1 MFRWLLVCAALCA
14 GAYYIVSRATPTNAV
29 SHQPFGTGVHDNQV
43 RGSGD
48 SFVPSLHFN
57 KQPGHQNGRSLTVID
72 DGRIT
77 FLERTEVSSDREG
90 QIFFYGTEV
99 PKGEEKNVP
108 PKKLIVQP
116 FLYLAV
122 EVDFDRSSPAAAYPL
137 KGTPDGE
144 KPFLVPMLAKDPNSV
159 AEVSLYFTVDD
170 SNRVYTRWKEGM
182 PLRANHVKILQ
193 EDRKFRKLEEQAWV
207 EKDQILALINPEQ
220 AVIELQ
226 GKYTKLQQAEASRR
240 ASEKTRDEALT
251 RVRVLD
257 DLKAKT
263 PGAVSAEEYRG
274 AVLTHHKYLEEEIE
288 KRAAVRTAEFDVF
301 QAMKAV
307 KLHEVR
313 APMSGVIKTINKNRG
328 DGVKA
333 YQDTLLQIVNPNSL
347 RVEALAEEQDVRKL
361 KKGDQVMLEVS
372 LRVTPKLTLSGAH
385 RDINSV
391 AVSAGSR
398 PLIIAASEDQT
409 LRGWD
414 ARTGEIVLD
423 PVRMPSAV
431 RALACTPK
439 GAEHDLLL
447 VGSSDGS
454 AHIFDLAD
462 GKGTPIALP
471 ERHKGP
477 IAAVAFGPDGTVCA
491 TAGDDKAIIVWALN
505 GNKWERQQVLVDA
518 HRAPITSLAFTVLP
532 SNSDR
537 GKDDTSNWRL
547 VSAGRDNVLMVWKA
561 EKGKALVQEPS
572 FDRRS
577 GDVTLLGADGDRVL
591 FDAGKELR
599 VVSLSDHQ
607 INGTMRNASAAAGFL
622 TMALFAP
629 DGRTVLTNGPE
640 GRPQLWRAP
649 PKAGDDADPLT
660 EGRGS
665 ELRQLASKWGTAT
678 CGAFD
683 PAGRFA
689 VTGTQDGKVL
699 VWDMPSREEIEL
711 RIPATISLVE
721 HSIEANQVRVWADL
735 KESPAWLVPGSKAT
749 IVVVPPEPGK

>member
-14 GAYYIVSRATPTNAV
+14 GAYYLVSTATPTNAV
-29 SHQPFGTGVHDNQV
+29 TDRQFGAGVQDNQA
-43 RGSGD
+43 RGLGD
-48 SFVPSLHFN
+48 SFVPSLRFL
-57 KQPGHQNGRSLTVID
+57 KQPGHQNGRGLTVID

-77 FLERTEVSSDREG
+77 VLERTEVGSDRDG
-90 QIFFYGTEV
+90 QIYFFGTELK
-99 PKGEEKNVP
+99 PGEEKNVP
-108 PKKLIVQP
+108 QKKLIVQP
-116 FLYLAV
+116 FVFIAV
-122 EVDFDRSSPAAAYPL
+122 EVDYDSANPAMSYPL
-137 KGTPDGE
+137 KGTPEGK
-144 KPFLVPMLAKDPNSV
+144 KPSMVPLYVKDP
-159 AEVSLYFTVDD
+159 VSLKDISNFFTLDD
-170 SNRVYTRWKEGM
+170 PKKVYTRWKEGM
-182 PLRANHVKILQ
+182 PIRANHVEIV
-193 EDRKFRKLEEQAWV
+193 EEVRKFRKLEEQAWV
-207 EKDQILALINPEQ
+207 EKGDIIALINPRQ
-220 AVIELQ
+220 AVIELRS
-226 GKYTKLQQAEASRR
+226 KYTKLQQAEASRN
-240 ASEKTRDEALT
+240 ASEKTRDEAGT
-251 RVRVLD
+251 RVHVLD
-257 DLKAKT
+257 GLKART
-263 PGAVSAEEYRG
+263 PGAVSDEEYRG
-274 AVLTHHKYLEEEIE
+274 AVLTQHKYREEEIE
-288 KRAAVRTAEFDVF
+288 KRAAVRTAEYDVF
-301 QAMKAV
+301 QAMEAV
-307 KLHEVR
+307 SLHEVR
-313 APMSGVIKTINKNRG
+313 AAMSGVVKTITKNRG
-328 DGVKA
+328 DVVKA
-333 YQDTLLQIVNPNSL
+333 NQDTLLQIVNPNSL
-347 RVEALAEEQDVRKL
+347 RVDALAEVQDVQKL

-372 LRVTPKLTLSGAH
+372 LRVTPKMTLSGAH
-385 RDINSV
+385 REINSV
-391 AVSAGSR
+391 AVSAGTR

-414 ARTGEIVLD
+414 ARTGEIVLE

-439 GAEHDLLL
+439 GDLLL
-447 VGSSDGS
+447 IGSSDGS

-462 GKGTPIALP
+462 DKGTPIALP

-505 GNKWERQQVLVDA
+505 KAGTKWERQQVLVDA

-532 SNSDR
+532 ANSDR
-537 GKDDTSNWRL
+537 GDTSNWRL

-561 EKGKALVQEPS
+561 EKGKALVPEPS

-599 VVSLSDHQ
+599 VVALSDHQ
-607 INGTMRNASAAAGFL
+607 IKGTMRNASAAAGFT

-649 PKAGDDADPLT
+649 PKAGDDTDPLA

-665 ELRQLASKWGTAT
+665 ELRQLASKWGAAT

-711 RIPATISLVE
+711 RIPATISVVGGD
-721 HSIEANQVRVWADL
+721 IDVTNQVRVCADL
-735 KESPAWLVPGSKAT
+735 KEPPAWLVPGSKAT